1 MHSTNKVLLFVF
13 IMTALVAVALAGM
26 FTFLKP
32 IHQANEAVYNKRAIL
47 TAVEQQL
54 STPLATLSDEQVQE
68 IFDNQIE
75 QKVVDMNGNVL
86 SEEDVIATGY
96 PRGKAE
102 DLDMKAERKKSDTD
116 RLLPFYT
123 YTTEKGEK
131 YYIVSVRG
139 NGLWDEIW
147 GNIAL
152 GEDLTTIRGVA
163 FDHAA
168 ETPGLGAEIKDNPAW
183 ANKFV
188 GKSFYADG
196 MFRPIEVVK
205 GAIPEG
211 SDYQVDAITGATI
224 TAVGVE
230 EMLDRGLK
238 YYEPY
243 FEKLKS

>member
-1 MHSTNKVLLFVF
+1 
-13 IMTALVAVALAGM
+13 MTTIVAVVLASM

-32 IHQANEAVYNKRAIL
+32 IHQENEAVYNKRAIL
-47 TAVEQQL
+47 TALAEQL
-54 STPLATLSDEQVQE
+54 PTPLPSMSDEQVQE
-68 IFDNQIE
+68 IFYTQID
-75 QKVVDMNGNVL
+75 QKVLDMNGEVV
-86 SEEDVIATGY
+86 SESDVIAKGY

-102 DLDMKAERKKSDTD
+102 DLDMKAERKKSDTE

-123 YTTEKGEK
+123 YTAESGEK
-131 YYIVSVRG
+131 FYVVSVRG

-152 GEDLTTIRGVA
+152 GEDLTTIKGVA

-188 GKSFYADG
+188 GKSFYDDSG
-196 MFRPIEVVK
+196 IWRPIEVIK

-224 TAVGVE
+224 TAKGVE
-230 EMLDRGLK
+230 EMLDRGLQ

-243 FEKLKS
+243 FEQIKS